1 MLKPNSILDLQKLCI
16 GAASVYSAP
25 LFFSEKRTVWMYIF
39 SFIHGIKW
47 CDFIEFF
54 FFWSWPNQ
62 FQSFKIHA
70 GFGRFQS
77 ACSRTCCDE
86 FMYLFKPSSPDKLLK
101 DSETLLNTY
110 QRLQKLFCLIQ
121 VPVKPTEDHC
131 LSWVLDDDFILA
143 CELHNRKYYSLLEFE
158 KRKQ

>member
-1 MLKPNSILDLQKLCI
+1 MQRQFTARHFSSVRNVPSGCI
-16 GAASVYSAP
+16 FFL
-25 LFFSEKRTVWMYIF
+25 LFMELSGVI
-39 SFIHGIKW
+39 SLN
-47 CDFIEFF
+47 FF

-70 GFGRFQS
+70 GFGRFRS

>member
-54 FFWSWPNQ
+54 FFEVDQTN
-62 FQSFKIHA
+62 FKVLKFTPGLDGSGPPVAELVVMNLCIYLNLA
-70 GFGRFQS
+70 G
-77 ACSRTCCDE
+77 
-86 FMYLFKPSSPDKLLK
+86 
-101 DSETLLNTY
+101 
-110 QRLQKLFCLIQ
+110 
-121 VPVKPTEDHC
+121 
-131 LSWVLDDDFILA
+131 
-143 CELHNRKYYSLLEFE
+143 
-158 KRKQ
+158 